1 MASRLPEAL
10 AGVVAPED
18 GTMTKLADHPVLV
31 DRAEACAIL
40 GVSDA
45 TFARLC
51 RERRFTN
58 WGGPGLFRSVEL
70 RRYRAQDK
78 RLGASPKGVTNAAG
92 EPSKSAHLSVTPPA
106 QIVAGARNDLG
117 LGNDTLRRCEGCG
130 RQFRPR
136 RSDARSCSP
145 ACQKRAARGRA
156 GRRSAA

>member
-1 MASRLPEAL
+1 
-10 AGVVAPED
+10 
-18 GTMTKLADHPVLV
+18 MTKLADHPVLV
-31 DRAEACAIL
+31 IRDEACAIL

-70 RRYRAQDK
+70 RYRAQDK
-78 RLGASPKGVTNAAG
+78 RLGASPKGVTNAIT
-92 EPSKSAHLSVTPPA
+92 EPSKSAPEARTQPA
-106 QIVAGARNDLG
+106 QIVAHERNGLG
-117 LGNDTLRRCEGCG
+117 LGKDTYRTCEGCR

-136 RSDARSCSP
+136 RSDARTCSP